1 MENEFSKP
9 KVLIDLEEYELLKDI
24 QKSFNHT
31 DGFNEDILEF
41 IYAIKDNFGVSVQ
54 NKHTE
59 RVDFILYTSTEQYC
73 ENLSNPNIIEYIK
86 QYIKTSLLIEM
97 KKEKE
102 NNDTSQK

>member
-9 KVLIDLEEYELLKDI
+9 KVLIDLEEYELLEYS
-24 QKSFNHT
+24 QKYLSHI
-31 DGFNEDILEF
+31 DGVNEDLLEF
-41 IYAIKDNFGVSVQ
+41 IYAIRDNFGVSVQ
-54 NKHTE
+54 NKHIE

-97 KKEKE
+97 KKENK
-102 NNDTSQK
+102 

>member
-9 KVLIDLEEYELLKDI
+9 KVLIDLEEYELLEYS
-24 QKSFNHT
+24 QKYLSHI
-31 DGFNEDILEF
+31 DGVNEDLLEF
-41 IYAIKDNFGVSVQ
+41 IYAIRDNFGVSVQ
-54 NKHTE
+54 NKHIE

-102 NNDTSQK
+102 NNDSQK

>member
-24 QKSFNHT
+24 QKYLGHI
-31 DGFNEDILEF
+31 DGFNEDVLEF

>member
-9 KVLIDLEEYELLKDI
+9 KVLIDLEEYELLEYS
-24 QKSFNHT
+24 QKYLSHI
-31 DGFNEDILEF
+31 DGVNEDLLEF

-73 ENLSNPNIIEYIK
+73 ENLSNPKIIEYIK
-86 QYIKTSLLIEM
+86 KYIKTSLLIEM

>member
-1 MENEFSKP
+1 MEKEFSKP

-31 DGFNEDILEF
+31 GVFNEDLLEF
-41 IYAIKDNFGVSVQ
+41 IYAIRENFGVSVQ
-54 NKHTE
+54 NKHIE

-97 KKEKE
+97 KKENK
-102 NNDTSQK
+102 

>member
-9 KVLIDLEEYELLKDI
+9 KVLIDLEEYDLLKYI
-24 QKSFNHT
+24 QKSFYHT
-31 DGFNEDILEF
+31 EGFNEDLLEF
-41 IYAIKDNFGVSVQ
+41 IYAIRDNFGVSVQ
-54 NKHTE
+54 NKHIE

-102 NNDTSQK
+102 NNDSQK

>member
-9 KVLIDLEEYELLKDI
+9 KVLIDLEEYELLEYS
-24 QKSFNHT
+24 QKYLSHI

-41 IYAIKDNFGVSVQ
+41 IYAIRDNFGVSVQ
-54 NKHTE
+54 NKHNE
-59 RVDFILYTSTEQYC
+59 RVDFILYTSTEQFC

-97 KKEKE
+97 KKENK
-102 NNDTSQK
+102 

>member
-1 MENEFSKP
+1 MENEFNKP

-31 DGFNEDILEF
+31 DGFNEDILDF
-41 IYAIKDNFGVSVQ
+41 IYAIRDNFGISVQ
-54 NKHTE
+54 NKHMN
-59 RVDFILYTSTEQYC
+59 RVDFIFYSSTKEYC
-73 ENLSNPNIIEYIK
+73 ENLSNPNILEYIK

-97 KKEKE
+97 KKENQ